1 MLVLTRR
8 IDESLVI
15 DDRII
20 VTVLG
25 VEGDKVKIGIT
36 APREV
41 TILRQELWQ
50 AIKEQNHIAEDL
62 STRTEPTTFE
72 ELRKMIASMAEDME
86 SSGSAAGGEAKN
98 KKP

>member
-20 VTVLG
+20 ITVLG
-25 VEGDKVKIGIT
+25 VEGEKVKIGIT

-41 TILRQELWQ
+41 TVLRQELWQ
-50 AIKEQNHIAEDL
+50 AIKEQNQLAKDL
-62 STRTEPTTFE
+62 STRPEPTTFE
-72 ELRKMIASMAEDME
+72 ELRKMIASMSEDLE
-86 SSGSAAGGEAKN
+86 SSGSAAGGEQKN
-98 KKP
+98 K